1 LEVSTAGGASE
12 HSADGHGCVFHDGL
26 SQAVS
31 SFEFLVSGSEQ
42 ADVITAVLF
51 DSELESRNSELETN
65 LRFTNLMSTILFILF
80 AGLAIGSAIAMVSQR
95 NPLYSAISLIG
106 VFIALASIY
115 VTLAAPFIAAV
126 QVIVYAGAIMVL
138 VIFVIM
144 LLNVEQEEPRRRRLR
159 FLVPAAIG
167 MAAILI
173 AETAF
178 ILYSVQ
184 TTPGQVSR
192 GLSDVGL
199 TYSIG
204 EGLFTRYLLPF
215 EITSILLLMAIV
227 GAMSLARR
235 TGFLSSTARVVPG
248 SQVLAM
254 DIVNPRAIGDQRPVE
269 TNTTDE
275 AAHLLGVDRMRN
287 REE

>member
-1 LEVSTAGGASE
+1 
-12 HSADGHGCVFHDGL
+12 
-26 SQAVS
+26 
-31 SFEFLVSGSEQ
+31 
-42 ADVITAVLF
+42 
-51 DSELESRNSELETN
+51 
-65 LRFTNLMSTILFILF
+65 MSTFLFITF

-106 VFIALASIY
+106 VFIALASLY

-144 LLNVEQEEPRRRRLR
+144 LLNVEHEEPRRKRLR

-178 ILYSVQ
+178 ILYSVE
-184 TTPGQVSR
+184 TTSGQMPR
-192 GLSDVGL
+192 TLSDVGL

-204 EGLFTRYLLPF
+204 EALFTRYLLPF

-235 TGFLSSTARVVPG
+235 TSFLSPNARVVPG
-248 SQVLAM
+248 TQVLAM
-254 DIVNPRAIGDQRPVE
+254 DIVNPRAIGDLRPVE
-269 TNTTDE
+269 TNTTEE
-275 AAHLLGVDRMRN
+275 AAHLLGVDSMRD